1 MSDAITNPPD
11 FQRVITA
18 STSGDLNA
26 LVAFFTDD
34 AVVMPPN
41 DTTLFGTEE
50 IREWWKEYFQWF
62 EVTSSVVT
70 DSNLTVA
77 GDQAFHRGSL
87 SIVIQPKGKGEQ
99 IRDDVRSLIVWRR
112 QTDGVWKI
120 SHQIWNSTRPVG
132 SGTSRYISRMIQK
145 KSS

>member
-1 MSDAITNPPD
+1 MSDSNTGVPD
-11 FQRVITA
+11 FQRVIDA
-18 STSGDLNA
+18 SASGDIA
-26 LVAFFTDD
+26 TLVSLFTND

-41 DTTLFGTEE
+41 DTTLFGSEE

-62 EVTSSVVT
+62 QVTSTVVT
-70 DSNLTVA
+70 DSDLTIA

-87 SIVIQPKGKGEQ
+87 SIVIEPKGKGER
-99 IRDDVRSLIVWRR
+99 IRDDIRSLTVWRL
-112 QTDGVWKI
+112 QTDGAWKI